1 MSLMENKISV
11 AINTYNEE
19 NSLGEILEYL
29 KGFDEIVV
37 CDMEST
43 DGTVRIA
50 KEFGCRVVT
59 FPKGDYNIAEPARN
73 FAIQSATYPWVLV
86 VDADE
91 IIPSALK
98 DYLYNYIK
106 SENPAVGLF
115 IARRNFVMNQFV
127 KNSYPDYQLRF
138 FLKDKINWPPYV
150 HSRPVVDGP
159 TEKIPSSNHELAMI
173 HKSMTLHT
181 KIAKMNLYTSNEIE
195 KRKGEKVG
203 ILGIFAKCTFR
214 FIKSYLF
221 KGGIFQGISGLV
233 LSINEANYKFYTLV
247 KIWEHNNAQKYLND
261 AK

>member
-1 MSLMENKISV
+1 MDENKISV
-11 AINTYNEE
+11 VINTYNEE

-29 KGFDEIVV
+29 KDFDEILV

-43 DGTVRIA
+43 DSTVKIA
-50 KEFGCRVVT
+50 EEFGCRVVT
-59 FPKGDYNIAEPARN
+59 FPKGNYNIAEPARD
-73 FAIQSATYPWVLV
+73 FAIHSAKYPWVLV

-106 SENPAVGLF
+106 TENPVEGLF
-115 IARRNFVMNQFV
+115 IPRKNYVMNRFV

-138 FLKDKINWPPYV
+138 FLKDKITWPPYV
-150 HSRPVVDGP
+150 HSRPEVDGRV
-159 TEKIPSSNHELAMI
+159 ERIPSSNQALAMI

-195 KRKGEKVG
+195 KRKGERVG

-214 FIKSYLF
+214 FIRSYFF

-247 KIWEHNNAQKYLND
+247 KIWEHNNAKKYLD
-261 AK
+261 GTK

>member
-86 VDADE
+86 IPGFTLNSFSSVD
-91 IIPSALK
+91 
-98 DYLYNYIK
+98 
-106 SENPAVGLF
+106 
-115 IARRNFVMNQFV
+115 Q
-127 KNSYPDYQLRF
+127 
-138 FLKDKINWPPYV
+138 
-150 HSRPVVDGP
+150 
-159 TEKIPSSNHELAMI
+159 
-173 HKSMTLHT
+173 
-181 KIAKMNLYTSNEIE
+181 
-195 KRKGEKVG
+195 
-203 ILGIFAKCTFR
+203 
-214 FIKSYLF
+214 SYLILCDPMDCSTPGF
-221 KGGIFQGISGLV
+221 PVHHQLPKL
-233 LSINEANYKFYTLV
+233 
-247 KIWEHNNAQKYLND
+247 AQTQVQ
-261 AK
+261 